1 MGRVI
6 NRMKVGEISAPF
18 VDRSLG
24 GQEEFKIVKLKAF
37 YPKHKADLENDWI
50 SFENMLKK
58 DKQYERLEKWV
69 KEKQANTYIHIDD
82 SYKNSKFRY
91 DGWIK

>member
-1 MGRVI
+1 ERTM
-6 NRMKVGEISAPF
+6 A
-18 VDRSLG
+18 
-24 GQEEFKIVKLKAF
+24 
-37 YPKHKADLENDWI
+37 ENT
-50 SFENMLKK
+50 EKK
-58 DKQYERLEKWV
+58 KEKQYERLEKWV